1 MIEYWILLLYNKEIH
16 LFKKH
21 MATLISVSDII
32 HAKSVDIR
40 QTHTWKAV
48 VYNVD
53 FLYCPTYMFWHPWL
67 PIDNK
72 QIQPRYL
79 KQCQINSKKLMQTN
93 YQITVFMLFQFFIF
107 THFTVISDSPWNSH
121 LGNLQQLP
129 KEFGDFDLKW
139 TQLDKFHF
147 EHSDF
152 LTFSTPYRPYKNES
166 FSSFINIG
174 RSMSKYWIQ
183 KTKKQLP
190 NPRKFMKILSVP
202 WPCSSDVAN
211 T

>member
-1 MIEYWILLLYNKEIH
+1 MIEYGILLLYNKEIH

-79 KQCQINSKKLMQTN
+79 KHCQINSKKRMQTN

-107 THFTVISDSPWNSH
+107 THFTVISDSVKISPWKPSAASERVWWLWPQMDTTGQISLRTLRVSNIFH
-121 LGNLQQLP
+121 TLQALQ
-129 KEFGDFDLKW
+129 KW
-139 TQLDKFHF
+139 II
-147 EHSDF
+147 S
-152 LTFSTPYRPYKNES
+152 
-166 FSSFINIG
+166 
-174 RSMSKYWIQ
+174 
-183 KTKKQLP
+183 
-190 NPRKFMKILSVP
+190 
-202 WPCSSDVAN
+202 
-211 T
+211 

>member
-1 MIEYWILLLYNKEIH
+1 MIEYWILLLHTKEIH

-32 HAKSVDIR
+32 HAKSVNIR

-53 FLYCPTYMFWHPWL
+53 FLHCPTYMFWHPWL

-107 THFTVISDSPWNSH
+107 THFTVISDSRE
-121 LGNLQQLP
+121 NLTL
-129 KEFGDFDLKW
+129 E
-139 TQLDKFHF
+139 T
-147 EHSDF
+147 
-152 LTFSTPYRPYKNES
+152 
-166 FSSFINIG
+166 FSSFRKSLVTLTSNGHNWTNFTSNTQSFKHFPHPTGPTKIN
-174 RSMSKYWIQ
+174 RFLVS
-183 KTKKQLP
+183 
-190 NPRKFMKILSVP
+190 
-202 WPCSSDVAN
+202 
-211 T
+211 